1 MAEKIKK
8 TKTEK
13 IEREFVIPLREKC
26 RPVPRYKKTPKA
38 IKSVKE
44 FIARHMQLRDRD
56 LKKVRLDMY
65 LNELIWQRGIK
76 KPIHKVKVKAIKEGD
91 IVRVYAI
98 DLPAKLNFKKIREEK
113 QEIEQKKE
121 AKEVKESQK
130 SMMDKAKETISG
142 KEESAPKGVHSNEEI
157 SNKDKNQEGIKDK
170 VAPKDVSSKVEAESK
185 EKEKQEAV
193 KEVAKVQAKQDAKAV
208 KKTTTPKIAKEKGK
222 EEAVSNQ

>member
-1 MAEKIKK
+1 MVEK
-8 TKTEK
+8 TKTAKVEK
-13 IEREFVIPLREKC
+13 IEREYTIPLRERC
-26 RPVPRYKKTPKA
+26 RPVPSYKKTPKA

-44 FIARHMQLRDRD
+44 FIAKHMQVRSRD

-65 LNELIWQRGIK
+65 LNEFLWQRGIK
-76 KPIHKVKVKAIKEGD
+76 KPLHKVKVKAIKEGD

-98 DLPAKLNFKKIREEK
+98 DLPAKLNFKKIRQEK

-130 SMMDKAKETISG
+130 SVMDKAKESIKG
-142 KEESAPKGVHSNEEI
+142 KKEDTEED
-157 SNKDKNQEGIKDK
+157 KDSVKDK
-170 VAPKDVSSKVEAESK
+170 VEPKDVPSKESK

-193 KEVAKVQAKQDAKAV
+193 KEVAKEESKEKAKEV
-208 KKTTTPKIAKEKGK
+208 KKTTEVKTAKEKGK